1 MANEQN
7 LIPLN
12 KRSKA
17 EQRAIQSKAGKA
29 SGIARKRKKS
39 MREAA
44 QLLLSM
50 TPTDEIMEELKRMN
64 FKKID
69 CDNSLALVVAMFQ
82 ESLKGSVKAAEF
94 VRATAGEGP
103 GAGSIS
109 SEVDND
115 PLTTSMYEAVQD
127 GTIEKASADPDVPEK

>member
-1 MANEQN
+1 
-7 LIPLN
+7 
-12 KRSKA
+12 
-17 EQRAIQSKAGKA
+17 
-29 SGIARKRKKS
+29 

-82 ESLKGSVKAAEF
+82 ESLKGSVKADEF

-109 SEVDND
+109 SEADND
-115 PLTTSMYEAVQD
+115 PLTKSMYEAVQD
-127 GTIEKASADPDVPEK
+127 GTIEKAGADPDVPEK

>member
-1 MANEQN
+1 MPNEQN

-12 KRSKA
+12 KRSKS

-29 SGIARKRKKS
+29 SGRARKRKKS

-94 VRATAGEGP
+94 VRDTAGEGP
-103 GAGSIS
+103 GAVSIS
-109 SEVDND
+109 SDVEDD
-115 PLTTSMYEAVQD
+115 PLTQSIYEAVQD
-127 GTIEKASADPDVPEK
+127 GTIEKAGADPDVPEK